1 MKTLISAIVDIA
13 KHKWGD
19 IAIDLGWEFH
29 DLTTLTEDYP
39 TWSSSMKLRKILAD
53 FEARE
58 GDSEKSRQ
66 HLIDAC
72 YNVKVGG
79 ALQTKLAREGD
90 L

>member
-1 MKTLISAIVDIA
+1 MKTLVSAIVDIG
-13 KHKWGD
+13 KHKWED
-19 IAIDLGWEFH
+19 IAIDLGLSFNEV
-29 DLTTLTEDYP
+29 TTLTNDYP
-39 TWSSSMKLRKILAD
+39 TWSSSMKLRRILAD
-53 FEARE
+53 FEASE

-66 HLIDAC
+66 QLIDAC